1 MKTSTILWLL
11 FSCTA
16 AAQNKPPATDTTG
29 RPAVADT
36 TLKRTTDTIPPQNV
50 VTDTAIKSKRSLHE
64 VVVSAGAFEAS
75 DRAKGASLTPMDAV
89 TVAGSGG
96 DISQAL
102 RSLPGAQQIGEQEG
116 LFVRGGT
123 SDETKQFVDG
133 TLLRTPNY
141 PAVPGV
147 PQAARL
153 NPFLFKGILFSS
165 GGYSALYGEAMSSA
179 LILESIDLPEKTSAN
194 FFLFPAN
201 LGAGIQYLAKN
212 NRSSYGMNLSY
223 SNQSLYNNIVPQKQ
237 DYFSGPIYLDGNVN
251 FRIRTGKTGML
262 KFYSNWGQSNVG
274 MNNPDIDSA
283 ALKASYQVKGWNS
296 YNNLS
301 FRSYLNDNWKIEV
314 GTVYSYNQQETIQ
327 QLTNGKGNK
336 VIIPYIPYSYK
347 TGQRNMNTDFVQ
359 ARMVLTHLFSQGQAL
374 RFGAEQFYTHDY
386 GRANDS
392 IIGLTDQLTA
402 VFAEGDIYL
411 ADNLAAKAGLRME
424 YTSVLRKMVVAPR
437 ISLAYRLHDGSQFN
451 LAYGIFYQEPANDFL
466 YRSDQLTFSSATH
479 YVLNYT
485 RKAHNRFFRA
495 EVYYKQYKDL
505 IKTAPVL
512 ANNGNGYAQ
521 GIELFWRDK
530 KSIKNLDYWI
540 TYTYLDT
547 KRNFLN
553 YPYSLRPSFAAPHT
567 ATVAIKKFFQDI
579 NTSVN
584 VSWAIAAGRPYYNIG
599 YNGIADQGNTKG
611 YNVVNLHVAYLC
623 SLFKNKKWKDFSGV
637 AMGINNVAGTRQVF
651 GYNYSYNGLNKQPV
665 TLPATRNFFIGI
677 FMSFGIDRTDDFL
690 NNNL

>member
-1 MKTSTILWLL
+1 MKTSAILLLL
-11 FSCTA
+11 FAYNAT
-16 AAQNKPPATDTTG
+16 AQNKPPVTDTTD
-29 RPAVADT
+29 RRAPAADT
-36 TLKRTTDTIPPQNV
+36 ILKHTADTATLPLP
-50 VTDTAIKSKRSLHE
+50 DTAIKSKRSLHE
-64 VVVSAGAFEAS
+64 VVVSAGSFEAS
-75 DRAKGASLTPMDAV
+75 DRAKGAALTPMDAV

-141 PAVPGV
+141 PAVPGI

-153 NPFLFKGILFSS
+153 NPFLFKGILFST

-201 LGAGIQYLAKN
+201 LGGGLQHLAKN
-212 NRSSYGMNLSY
+212 NRSSYGVSLGY
-223 SNQSLYNNIVPQKQ
+223 SNQSLYNNIVPQKP
-237 DYFSGPIYLDGNVN
+237 DYFSGPLYLDGNIN
-251 FRIRTGKTGML
+251 FRISTGKTGIL
-262 KFYSNWGQSNVG
+262 KYYSGWGHSDVG

-283 ALKASYQVKGWNS
+283 TLKAGYQVKGWNS

-301 FRSYLNDNWKIEV
+301 FRSYLNDTWKIEV
-314 GTVYSYNQQETIQ
+314 GTVYSYNRQETLL
-327 QLTNGKGNK
+327 QLTNEKGTP

-347 TGQRNMNTDFVQ
+347 TGQRNINTDFAQ
-359 ARMVLTHLFSQGQAL
+359 ARIVLTHFFSQGQAL

-386 GRANDS
+386 GKSNDS

-402 VFAEGDIYL
+402 VFVEGDIYL
-411 ADNLAAKAGLRME
+411 AENLAAKAGLRME
-424 YTSVLRKMVVAPR
+424 YTSVLRRMVLAPR
-437 ISLAYRLHDGSQFN
+437 ISLAYRLPDGSQFN

-466 YRSDQLTFSSATH
+466 YQSDQLRFSSATH
-479 YVLNYT
+479 YLLNYT
-485 RKAHNRFFRA
+485 KKANNRFFRA
-495 EVYYKQYKDL
+495 EAYYKQYKDL
-505 IKTAPVL
+505 IKTVPVL
-512 ANNGNGYAQ
+512 SNNGNGYAQ

-547 KRNFLN
+547 KRDFLN
-553 YPYSLRPSFAAPHT
+553 YPYSLRPSFTAPHT
-567 ATVAIKKFFQDI
+567 TTVAIKKFFQDI
-579 NTSVN
+579 STSVN
-584 VSWAIAAGRPYYNIG
+584 VSWALAAGRPYYNIG
-599 YNGIADQGNTKG
+599 YNGITDQGNTKA

-623 SLFKNKKWKDFSGV
+623 SFLKNKKWKDFSGV
-637 AMGINNVAGTRQVF
+637 AMGINNVAGSRQVF
-651 GYNYSYNGLNKQPV
+651 GYNYPYNGLNKQPV

>member
-11 FSCTA
+11 FSYTA
-16 AAQNKPPATDTTG
+16 AAQNNPPATDTTHN
-29 RPAVADT
+29 AATDT
-36 TLKRTTDTIPPQNV
+36 TLKRTTDTIPLQNAV
-50 VTDTAIKSKRSLHE
+50 ADTAIKSKRSLHE
-64 VVVSAGAFEAS
+64 VVVSAGSFEAS

-179 LILESIDLPEKTSAN
+179 LILESIDLPEKTSAS

-201 LGAGIQYLAKN
+201 LGAGMQYLAKD

-223 SNQSLYNNIVPQKQ
+223 SNQSLYNNMVPQKQ

-283 ALKASYQVKGWNS
+283 ALKGSYQVKGWNS

-336 VIIPYIPYSYK
+336 VVIPYIPYSYK
-347 TGQRNMNTDFVQ
+347 TGQRGINTDFAQ
-359 ARMVLTHLFSQGQAL
+359 ARMVLTHFFPQGQAL
-374 RFGAEQFYTHDY
+374 RLGAEQFYTHHY

-392 IIGLTDQLTA
+392 VIGLTDQLTA

-437 ISLAYRLHDGSQFN
+437 ISLAYRLQDGSQFN

-466 YRSDQLTFSSATH
+466 YQSDQLTFSSATH

-505 IKTAPVL
+505 IKTVPVL

-579 NTSVN
+579 STSVN

-599 YNGIADQGNTKG
+599 YNGITDQGNTKG

-623 SLFKNKKWKDFSGV
+623 SFFKNKKWKDFSGV